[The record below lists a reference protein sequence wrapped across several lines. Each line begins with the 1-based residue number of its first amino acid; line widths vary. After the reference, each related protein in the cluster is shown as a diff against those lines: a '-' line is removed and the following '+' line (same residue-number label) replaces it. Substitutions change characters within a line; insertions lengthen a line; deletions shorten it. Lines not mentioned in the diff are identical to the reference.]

1 MERAI
6 KYYSIP
12 NDNCTCRDEN
22 GDLTKISL
30 RYREF
35 YEKIKSGKTGV
46 EALNEMNMLR
56 TCCRIKLLCLAV
68 EPMID
73 RSTDRMTDLTVYPNI
88 KKNTRDLTP
97 LEPPPDFPTL

>member
-35 YEKIKSGKTGV
+35 YEKIKSGWNYIRLSRQNLKWRRGDS
-46 EALNEMNMLR
+46 NSR
-56 TCCRIKLLCLAV
+56 PK
-68 EPMID
+68 
-73 RSTDRMTDLTVYPNI
+73 
-88 KKNTRDLTP
+88 
-97 LEPPPDFPTL
+97 